1 MYARGAI
8 LRLELPSRI
17 QNNFDI
23 NLSGQ
28 PFRFRVEWVFDHYPS
43 RHKILTP
50 DFFSSIQT
58 WSVFYLGITFQLETV
73 RWGHQND
80 NPLDATKGITKFR
93 NTILSRVARVL
104 GYQSDDE
111 MLRALSP
118 GELDSLLSP
127 WFFEVVLFYFDPE
140 VDRDMLENFET
151 FCICEHF
158 LKSTILG
165 LTVEEWLSF
174 RNIKKPW
181 DVNRVLNSCQKQLPN
196 GFVQNPLTKQRVDAL
211 IANTPSQA
219 ADLKLEKYLA
229 YQRGEI
235 PEALESPNQI
245 DAIWRT
251 TQWTPLSEDKEQLLH
266 QYEECFID
274 ITRYRDQDF
283 PLQLPH
289 ILREATDFEL
299 KRRANGT

>member
-1 MYARGAI
+1 
-8 LRLELPSRI
+8 
-17 QNNFDI
+17 
-23 NLSGQ
+23 
-28 PFRFRVEWVFDHYPS
+28 
-43 RHKILTP
+43 
-50 DFFSSIQT
+50 
-58 WSVFYLGITFQLETV
+58 
-73 RWGHQND
+73 
-80 NPLDATKGITKFR
+80 
-93 NTILSRVARVL
+93 
-104 GYQSDDE
+104 
-111 MLRALSP
+111 
-118 GELDSLLSP
+118 
-127 WFFEVVLFYFDPE
+127 
-140 VDRDMLENFET
+140 MLENFET

-158 LKSTILG
+158 LKGTILG
-165 LTVEEWLSF
+165 LTVGEWLSF

-251 TQWTPLSEDKEQLLH
+251 TQRTPLSEDKEQLLH